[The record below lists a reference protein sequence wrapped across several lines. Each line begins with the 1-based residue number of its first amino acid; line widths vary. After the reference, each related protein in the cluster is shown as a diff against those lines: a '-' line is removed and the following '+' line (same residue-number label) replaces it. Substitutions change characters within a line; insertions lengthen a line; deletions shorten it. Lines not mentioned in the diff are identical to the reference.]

1 MKRNYH
7 SKVQTNYR
15 LRPEAISALQE
26 VAKRTG
32 RSKTE
37 VVEYAVLKL
46 ASAFPDLAGDVQR
59 ALLEVILRDLH
70 ELPTNTLEEL
80 RTAEESNSAAMQGRP
95 APAEAVS
102 LTG

>member
-70 ELPTNTLEEL
+70 DLPTNTLEEL
-80 RTAEESNSAAMQGRP
+80 RTAEEPNRSPMEERN
-95 APAEAVS
+95 AEPESVS
-102 LTG
+102 FTD